1 MISGDAAERE
11 GSQDEKEKGQ
21 PPPVERAQAL
31 TPELSLRAPTD
42 EGAQTPTPEL
52 SLREVGQDASS

>member
-21 PPPVERAQAL
+21 PPPDERAQAL
-31 TPELSLRAPTD
+31 SPVISLRASI
-42 EGAQTPTPEL
+42 E
-52 SLREVGQDASS
+52 RERKPSAL